1 MKRLFAVALV
11 VTMAN
16 ASTAFAGES
25 LLSVGTRHVQQIA
38 VSEPAAPAA
47 QAEAPKGAKPAAAYQ
62 GQGEVISQ
70 CAPNAPGAGR
80 HAVEERDGQGQ
91 EGDAVHRSRR
101 RVRRGRLHD
110 RPERARRHPLQPG
123 HPTGLVK
130 LVNG

>member
-62 GQGEVISQ
+62 GQGGTISRSGMGKGKK
-70 CAPNAPGAGR
+70 AMLFIGLAAVFVAGVYTIDQNVLDVTPSSLGTR
-80 HAVEERDGQGQ
+80 QD
-91 EGDAVHRSRR
+91 
-101 RVRRGRLHD
+101 
-110 RPERARRHPLQPG
+110 
-123 HPTGLVK
+123 
-130 LVNG
+130 